1 MPEPG
6 AIAPVST
13 PEAGTETPADTEEE
27 KPSETP
33 QVVSLDA
40 FRRRTPPKT

>member
-1 MPEPG
+1 MPD
-6 AIAPVST
+6 AA
-13 PEAGTETPADTEEE
+13 PEAANEAEPPAAEEQE

-40 FRRRTPPKT
+40 FRRRTPPKN